1 MDTPPVSSVAH
12 APRARFEKTM
22 RVPFSACD
30 PAGIMFFVQYHILFQ
45 NLTDEW
51 ITDGLGISYADLLG
65 PRGVGLPTVRLET
78 DFTAPSRMGDLITLG
93 LEVELL
99 GPRSL
104 TLIMTV
110 RGAGDAGDARDI
122 GAVRVAAR
130 QVIVCTSLETHRS
143 TPFPADLRAA
153 IESFQ
158 TRVS

>member
-1 MDTPPVSSVAH
+1 MDAPVMSSVADGS
-12 APRARFEKTM
+12 RARFEKIV

-65 PRGVGLPTVRLET
+65 PRRVGLPTVRLET
-78 DFTAPSRMGDLITLG
+78 DFKAPSRMGDLITLG
-93 LEVELL
+93 LEVERL

-110 RGAGDAGDARDI
+110 RGAGDARDI
-122 GAVRVAAR
+122 GDVRVAAR

-158 TRVS
+158 THVS